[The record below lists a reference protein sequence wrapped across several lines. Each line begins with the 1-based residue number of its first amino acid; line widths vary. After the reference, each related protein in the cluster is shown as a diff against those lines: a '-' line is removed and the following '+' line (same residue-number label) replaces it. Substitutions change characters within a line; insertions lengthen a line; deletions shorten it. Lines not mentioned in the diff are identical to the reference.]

1 MSGNDTTRNPNP
13 CSNNKQKSSY
23 YEECPHGFHNY
34 IPLFIYLSV
43 HIISHKLK
51 LITKRLT
58 RKTQSYSW
66 RVIYFLLQNIAPLK
80 QCT

>member
-1 MSGNDTTRNPNP
+1 MSGNDTTRNPNL
-13 CSNNKQKSSY
+13 CSNNKRKSSY

-51 LITKRLT
+51 LITKWLT
-58 RKTQSYSW
+58 RT
-66 RVIYFLLQNIAPLK
+66 RVLLKYKVTVSAFG
-80 QCT
+80 